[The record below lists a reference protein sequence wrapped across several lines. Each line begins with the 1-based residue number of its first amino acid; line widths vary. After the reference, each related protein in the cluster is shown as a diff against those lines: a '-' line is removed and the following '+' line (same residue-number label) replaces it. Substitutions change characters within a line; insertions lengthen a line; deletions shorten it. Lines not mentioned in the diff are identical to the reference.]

1 MSCGHWL
8 QFTLSKINRTNFNLT
23 ERLNIMLKSL
33 FMDSLFPR
41 ILDGI
46 MSQLENT
53 SSKRNS
59 SVRLKC
65 PTTGNDKYI
74 LIGRNSKCNKC
85 SYARLLRIR
94 IEWSEWKHETNPCL
108 IVRKIRCQ
116 HRWEC
121 FWLREVHTTAYWKQ
135 TKFQAK
141 YIELL
146 QLGLDIDKYTV
157 WVNFRF
163 T

>member
-1 MSCGHWL
+1 
-8 QFTLSKINRTNFNLT
+8 
-23 ERLNIMLKSL
+23 MLKSL

-116 HRWEC
+116 HR
-121 FWLREVHTTAYWKQ
+121 
-135 TKFQAK
+135 
-141 YIELL
+141 
-146 QLGLDIDKYTV
+146 
-157 WVNFRF
+157 
-163 T
+163 